1 MNFSA
6 LSAMIFKDF
15 SLVPTIFRVEIA
27 NSFEFFYNTAVEQTI
42 SYHTPRFLLHP
53 LFLKFFMTSPTTR
66 QSIQLLSNVMLND
79 KITPTR

>member
-6 LSAMIFKDF
+6 LSDVIFKDF
-15 SLVPTIFRVEIA
+15 SLISTMFRVEIA
-27 NSFEFFYNTAVEQTI
+27 NSLEFFTKQQYRKP
-42 SYHTPRFLLHP
+42 YHTPRFLLHP